1 MTKNKI
7 IIIIPARLK
16 SSRFPNKILVNI
28 CGIPMIE
35 HVRRRALMSKN
46 IDKVIV
52 ATPDKKIEDLIKKN
66 NGLVI
71 RTYKNHINGTSRVA
85 EVCKKIN
92 SSHVVILQGDEPL
105 IRPKEIDLFISKILN
120 SRSNIFNCIG
130 KIDDLELY
138 DESVVKVKINRNSNI
153 IDCFR
158 NYYKN
163 TKKKKN
169 IYKLFGM
176 IGFKKNTLLDLMKLK
191 SSKNEINLK
200 IEQMRIIDNKLTL
213 KSFLIKGS
221 GASVNYIKDLKIV
234 NRELKNDKSQKK
246 ILNKIR

>member
-1 MTKNKI
+1 LTKNKI
-7 IIIIPARLK
+7 TIIIPARLK

-35 HVRRRALMSKN
+35 HVRRRALLSKN

-105 IRPKEIDLFISKILN
+105 IKPKEIDLFINKILN

-158 NYYKN
+158 NYYN
-163 TKKKKN
+163 TKKKEKN

-176 IGFKKNTLLDLMKLK
+176 IGFKKKNLLNLMKFK
-191 SSKNEINLK
+191 S
-200 IEQMRIIDNKLTL
+200 
-213 KSFLIKGS
+213 
-221 GASVNYIKDLKIV
+221 
-234 NRELKNDKSQKK
+234 
-246 ILNKIR
+246 